1 MNKFKEKWQ
10 ISRNWQLLYPL
21 VGICSLI
28 YLAARI
34 NTFFGF
40 ENLIVSSLSIAVI
53 ANFLLFVT
61 LKLFNLLENKWRVN
75 ARWEMIRIF
84 IVFAITGSG
93 SVFVGRPLIKLV
105 GISPENIPLIPY
117 WILFGVTSL
126 IVYQVL
132 LVSIGW
138 LLGQFN
144 FFWEFEKKMLK
155 RFGLGSFLKD

>member
-1 MNKFKEKWQ
+1 
-10 ISRNWQLLYPL
+10 
-21 VGICSLI
+21 
-28 YLAARI
+28 
-34 NTFFGF
+34 
-40 ENLIVSSLSIAVI
+40 
-53 ANFLLFVT
+53 
-61 LKLFNLLENKWRVN
+61 
-75 ARWEMIRIF
+75 MIRIF

-93 SVFVGRPLIKLV
+93 SVFVGRPLIKLL